1 MEPMNVHS
9 SSGVLFNSETMSD
22 GTLERNR
29 AEKALI
35 ITNKTPAHCQFFKN
49 SGVKNYS
56 DKNGNEVIKS
66 DNKNRRT
73 FAFWA
78 LVVLIFIFGLGN
90 LALTCTMLFVI
101 RLGKGKFF
109 NMIFLFSK
117 MFIIIYIYVF

>member
-1 MEPMNVHS
+1 
-9 SSGVLFNSETMSD
+9 MSD

-101 RLGKGKFF
+101 RLGKGHRSSRIL
-109 NMIFLFSK
+109 NIRSILAMHCNA
-117 MFIIIYIYVF
+117 VVH